1 MNENLANA
9 LYGISFFLSLIVLIG
24 LWRTTAKSPVT
35 RRLWGLLA
43 LAWTLNLIADFA
55 WGILVLVAP
64 DIWLDWIDYLYVGR
78 YLLVFAAFW
87 LYPQP
92 WGRQQWIGI
101 FASMFVGWLL
111 LWLLLARSAENPDSS
126 YVLAGMVFPV
136 MDVGILF
143 GAIYRWRTAEPGMK
157 KPLFWLSTAMLV
169 YGAANWFNYS
179 VRVTDPEADS
189 LPALILWLLS
199 TVFTGVAVW
208 QFWKGSK
215 SQMK

>member
-9 LYGISFFLSLIVLIG
+9 LYGVSFFLSLFVLIG
-24 LWRTTAKSPVT
+24 LSRTTAKSPAT

-43 LAWTLNLIADFA
+43 FAWTLNLIADFA

-64 DIWLDWIDYLYVGR
+64 DIWFGWIDYLYVGR
-78 YLLVFAAFW
+78 YLLVFGAFW

-92 WGRQQWIGI
+92 WGWRQWIGI
-101 FASMFVGWLL
+101 FVSMLVGWLL
-111 LWLLLARSAENPDSS
+111 VWLWLAPSAENPDSS

-143 GAIYRWRTAEPGMK
+143 GAVYRWRMAQPGME
-157 KPLFWLSTAMLV
+157 KPLLWLSTAMLV
-169 YGAANWFNYS
+169 YGAANWFNFN

-199 TVFTGVAVW
+199 AIFTGVAVW
-208 QFWKGSK
+208 QFWKGSQ